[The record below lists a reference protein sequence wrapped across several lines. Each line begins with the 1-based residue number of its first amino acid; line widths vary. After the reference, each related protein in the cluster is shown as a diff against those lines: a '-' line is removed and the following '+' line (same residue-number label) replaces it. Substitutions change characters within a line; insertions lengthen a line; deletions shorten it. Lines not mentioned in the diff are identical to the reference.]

1 MNNRKMLVILFI
13 FLLPTLPTVVFGSPI
28 FNQITCANSPN
39 GKAQVINN
47 VLKCDLQA
55 VFYDTNFLKKQS
67 FGIVK
72 SIIFYANIRLDIS
85 PLMLMKLLSE
95 NTIKLPRHLA
105 YLQIIIENE
114 DGTDK
119 EQSLVI
125 SMTLNLILRK
135 KGGMCD
141 FKFVDFKPN
150 VSEFKSPL
158 LPEWLSK
165 GFEKIINNSQMLR
178 REILKLVNSSAV
190 QARREL
196 GLCRK

>member
-1 MNNRKMLVILFI
+1 MNNRKFIAILFI
-13 FLLPTLPTVVFGSPI
+13 LLLPSAVFGAPI
-28 FNQITCANSPN
+28 FNQIKCTNSKS

-55 VFYDTNFLKKQS
+55 LFYDQHFMRKQS

-72 SIIFYANIRLDIS
+72 AIIFYANIRLDVS
-85 PLMLMKLLSE
+85 PLMLMKILGE
-95 NTIKLPRHLA
+95 NTIRLPRHLA
-105 YLQIIIENE
+105 YLEIIIE

-119 EQSLVI
+119 EQSLVV

-135 KGGMCD
+135 TGGICD

-150 VSEFKSPL
+150 VSEFNSPH

-165 GFEKIINNSQMLR
+165 GFEKIINNSQILR

-196 GLCRK
+196 GLCKK

>member
-1 MNNRKMLVILFI
+1 MNNRKMLVILFL
-13 FLLPTLPTVVFGSPI
+13 FLLPSLPTAVFGSQI
-28 FNQITCANSPN
+28 FNQIKCANSPT

-55 VFYDTNFLKKQS
+55 VFYDTKFMKKQS

-72 SIIFYANIRLDIS
+72 AIIFYANIRLDIS
-85 PLMLMKLLSE
+85 PLMLMKILSE

-105 YLQIIIENE
+105 YLQIIIE

-141 FKFVDFKPN
+141 FKFVDFQPN

-158 LPEWLSK
+158 LPQWLSK
-165 GFEKIINNSQMLR
+165 GFEKLINNSQQLR
-178 REILKLVNSSAV
+178 REILKLVNTSAI